1 MYLILHPKLLNLLG
15 IPSSKNQ
22 IKLLNKGLKF
32 TPTSKPKIPEMKKRY
47 KRFHK
52 EAKAKQ

>member
-52 EAKAKQ
+52 EGKAKK